1 MKKVVAGLLCLS
13 MIGALGACGKKD
25 SDDTKKTKAS
35 KETTADVSEE
45 ETEKETEATTSD
57 EETSEAETSDS
68 ESETTP
74 AETSAAEGETIWEM
88 KDIDIV
94 GTFPEHKAE
103 EITGD
108 QNNTLKMASA
118 KICNPKD
125 ETLAALKSNEWLS
138 SLGTKA
144 DIKGE
149 WGHSSNSSISSCS
162 WYYTYDD
169 GLAIFPSDI
178 EAAKMYGADLFAVDY
193 HYATRETIGE
203 RSVTVE
209 FNNLDMTDKANQEHV
224 FEVVK
229 QVYGEDFG
237 EKILFA
243 KDPDPDKYAKHPDD
257 LSIHETID
265 GVNINVTRNLNKDS
279 MHILVSLN
287 AEGCKNNG
295 GGITQGHTPD
305 FSAFKG
311 LPDNVF
317 GGNTGNQTPNDTAFL
332 DTLRSLSDFTDS
344 DSYTI
349 EYKFLAY
356 KTEDGKEHDSVEIK
370 YEKTIDCSIW
380 FEYQCAFDGD
390 TLTKFSLSKG
400 IMQSVDHGRDA
411 DTNLKIINETLTALF
426 GQEITVQTSDLNDQ
440 GYGKITIDK
449 QLGDQNRTISIEVK
463 NDGQAW
469 WSIAGK
475 LYLS

>member
-1 MKKVVAGLLCLS
+1 MKKLVAALLCLS
-13 MIGALGACGKKD
+13 MIGSLAACGKKD

-35 KETTADVSEE
+35 KETTTEVTEE
-45 ETEKETEATTSD
+45 PTETEKETKATTS
-57 EETSEAETSDS
+57 ESETSET

-74 AETSAAEGETIWEM
+74 VETSAEAGATIWEM
-88 KDIDIV
+88 KDIDVV
-94 GTFPEHKAE
+94 GTFPEYKVE

-108 QNNTLKMASA
+108 QNNTVKIATA

-125 ETLAALKSNEWLS
+125 ETIAALKNNAWLS
-138 SLGTKA
+138 GLGTKA

-149 WGHSSNSSISSCS
+149 WGHSSMNSVQPCS

-169 GLAIFPSDI
+169 GLAIFPADI
-178 EAAKMYGADLFAVDY
+178 EAAKMYGADLFTVTY

-203 RSVTVE
+203 QAVNVE
-209 FNNLDMTDKANQEHV
+209 FNKMDLTDKATQEHV
-224 FEVVK
+224 IEIVK
-229 QVYGEDFG
+229 QIYGEEFG
-237 EKILFA
+237 ETILFA
-243 KDPDPDKYAKHPDD
+243 KDPNPDNYTKRPND
-257 LSIHETID
+257 LSIHQTVNGI
-265 GVNINVTRNLNKDS
+265 NINVARNLDEDS
-279 MHILVSLN
+279 LHIRVSYN
-287 AEGCKNNG
+287 AEGSKKNG

-305 FSAFKG
+305 FSVFKG

-332 DTLRSLSDFTDS
+332 DNLRSVSNFKTEDA
-344 DSYTI
+344 YMI

-356 KTEDGKEHDSVEIK
+356 KTEDGKEHDNVEFK
-370 YEKTIDCSIW
+370 YEKTIDCSLW
-380 FEYQCAFDGD
+380 FQYDCAFDGD
-390 TLTKFSLSKG
+390 TLKKFSLQKG

-411 DTNLKIINETLTALF
+411 DTNLAIINKSLSTLF
-426 GQEITVQTSDLNDQ
+426 GQDITVQKSDLDDK
-440 GYGKITIDK
+440 GSAKITIDK
-449 QLGDQNRTISIEVK
+449 QLGEQKRTISINVK